1 MSWRRIDLLN
11 PDDEAPDELWRAAWA
26 VSGASPT
33 DATNAVFRR
42 TGAGAAIFFSP
53 QAQELA
59 RVFSA
64 YECDPPNPHG
74 LHLVAGNPGAWGAC
88 FPGAPEGG
96 DSRDPVAHSTQYV
109 FVDTL
114 PTHFDDPFQP
124 TIPSVL

>member
-33 DATNAVFRR
+33 DATNAVFRK

-64 YECDPPNPHG
+64 YECDPPSPQG
-74 LHLVAGNPGAWGAC
+74 LHLVAGNPGAWAAC
-88 FPGAPEGG
+88 FPGVSEGSD
-96 DSRDPVAHSTQYV
+96 DSAAHSTQQE
-109 FVDTL
+109 FVDRR
-114 PTHFDDPFQP
+114 PSHFDDPFQP